1 MRKLASIQRIE
12 KIQPIELADTI
23 CCATVLG
30 WQLVCKKTEVKEG
43 DLVVYCEIDSLLPDI
58 PLFEEIKK
66 ITSGTMRI
74 RTVRMRGQVSQGIC
88 FPVSIVEHFGLL
100 PEDMI
105 IGQDVTG
112 AMGITK
118 YEDVLPAELLGK
130 SKGYMPSRI
139 PKSDLYRVQTVQ
151 DVLNKYEGTLCYE
164 SEKADGE
171 SITFYLIDNIFGV
184 CSKVVDFIES
194 EDSLHWR
201 IAKQFNIEEKLRL
214 YSETKG
220 ANLGYNYSM
229 QGEII
234 GEGIKKNKYKIK
246 GQKVLLYNIF
256 NIDKHRYLNY
266 DEFVMATNVLGLE
279 RVPVINDRLVLTNNI
294 NELVALSNGRS
305 MLYDTKR
312 EGIVITPLI
321 EINDIIGRVI
331 FKVISPEFLI
341 KHGE

>member
-1 MRKLASIQRIE
+1 MRKLASIQKIE

-43 DLVVYCEIDSLLPDI
+43 DLVVYCEIDSVLPDI
-58 PLFEEIKK
+58 PLFEDIKR

-105 IGQDVTG
+105 IGQDVTS
-112 AMGITK
+112 AMQITK
-118 YEDVLPAELLGK
+118 YEDVLPSELLGEA
-130 SKGYMPSRI
+130 KGYMPSRI
-139 PKSDLYRVQTVQ
+139 PKSSLYRVQTIQ
-151 DVLNKYEGTLCYE
+151 EVLNKYQGTLCYE
-164 SEKADGE
+164 TEKLDGE
-171 SITFYLIDNIFGV
+171 SITFYLIDNVFGV
-184 CSKVVDFIES
+184 CSKEVDFIES

-201 IAKQFNIEEKLRL
+201 MAKQYNIEEKLRL
-214 YSETKG
+214 YSQTKG
-220 ANLGYNYSM
+220 ANLGYNYSI

-246 GQKVLLYNIF
+246 GQKVFLYNMF
-256 NIDKHRYLNY
+256 NIDKHCYLNY
-266 DEFVMATNVLGLE
+266 DEFVMATNVLNLD
-279 RVPVINDRLVLTNNI
+279 RVPVINDRLVLSSDI

-305 MLYDTKR
+305 MIADTKR
-312 EGIVITPLI
+312 EGIVITPLV
-321 EINDIIGRVI
+321 EINDMIGRI
-331 FKVISPEFLI
+331 TFKVISPEFLI

>member
-1 MRKLASIQRIE
+1 MRKLASIQRVD
-12 KIQPIELADTI
+12 KIRPIENADSI
-23 CCATVLG
+23 CCANILG
-30 WQLVCKKTEVKEG
+30 WQIVCRIGDVKES

-58 PLFEEIKK
+58 DLFQDVKK

-88 FPVSIVEHFGLL
+88 FPISIVENFGLSVTN
-100 PEDMI
+100 MT
-105 IGQDVTG
+105 IGQDVTD
-112 AMGITK
+112 AMGIKK

-130 SKGYMPSRI
+130 SKGYMPSVI
-139 PKSDLYRVQTVQ
+139 PKSDLYRVQTMQ
-151 DVLNKYEGTLCYE
+151 DVLDKYQGTLCYE
-164 SEKADGE
+164 TEKLDGE
-171 SITFYLIDNIFGV
+171 SITFYLKDNVFGV

-194 EDSLHWR
+194 EDSVHWR
-201 IAKQFNIEEKLRL
+201 IAKQFKVEEKLRL
-214 YSETKG
+214 YSKTKG

-246 GQKVLLYNIF
+246 GQKVFLYNIF
-256 NIDKHRYLNY
+256 NIDKHCYLNY
-266 DEFVMATNVLGLE
+266 DEFVMATTVLDLE
-279 RVPVINDRLVLTNNI
+279 RVPLINDRLILSNDI

-321 EINDIIGRVI
+321 EINDIIGRI
-331 FKVISPEFLI
+331 TFKVISPEFLI